1 MNCTNIEVLI
11 SCVGFNIVN
20 GKLFIVFG
28 QSWTSS
34 CDLVMWQVICPRC
47 QCQGPPC
54 LFRGGRLP
62 AASKAHLTTHW
73 MALKSIWSCE
83 INGGTEVFFFFGH
96 LFLAEGVWVSDFAWP
111 EGIRFLSNTIKGIAN
126 TFLKLLEQNFTWNDC
141 VARFFSKQQ

>member
-11 SCVGFNIVN
+11 SCVGFNIDVN
-20 GKLFIVFG
+20 GKLFIAFG

-73 MALKSIWSCE
+73 KSFWSCE
-83 INGGTEVFFFFGH
+83 TILKYRNWGTEVLFFFGH
-96 LFLAEGVWVSDFAWP
+96 WFLAEGVWVSDFAWP
-111 EGIRFLSNTIKGIAN
+111 EGIRFLSNTIKGIAD
-126 TFLKLLEQNFTWNDC
+126 TSRFWNYLNRILRGMI
-141 VARFFSKQQ
+141 V